1 MSIQTKIENLL
12 NHITGS
18 AGGWPNNT
26 NVGILSSVDYIEESG
41 SDNVYFNEMN
51 TACGVYGSYNEQTA
65 SFNIIA
71 DYVNGKGCSKVYVYG
86 QDDAIKQNPSS
97 IQQPLISASFARHNI
112 SASFVYTEDTSIPYF
127 SERGENDHTGSF
139 HFWMQTPWFSDDS
152 LLNIVS
158 GSFNKTTWRT
168 ILSTSPESA
177 SVVPVFNTGSFSDN
191 NAYHPDFVI
200 KDPDNDGTAFDNS
213 ILFHKYNSS
222 NPTYQNSV
230 DSGSLIETYIV
241 PSGSTFSSQGYLKTT
256 KMEYLLTPDSLELIK
271 KKDKFDLTMAPKFI
285 LSGDRYHMQN
295 ALLYSSVSGSL
306 IQMYDNSTTQ
316 IQDVEVGDIVKSYLP
331 VGMPDEFYFEDWL
344 SYSTTE
350 LTDST
355 PSGSVVVRTYSEDF
369 YGYYLINSSTLNL
382 KIPVM
387 NQSMMKGGRYFLKQG
402 DTWSWG
408 TPDDISVGD
417 YLLDSDGNEVEVTS
431 KSEVAQ
437 EETFYSLDVEDIDTY
452 FTSDILV
459 HNIPPGKCFTGD
471 TMITLADG
479 TYQKI
484 KHIELGAKVKTYDVE
499 ENTLQNSP
507 VLEVVKVLHDNLV
520 KYKFNDNTEIMATD
534 DHPFYVASDSYID
547 SDYRPLEV
555 GDEVLNDEL
564 NKLSVISVEK
574 IDGLIETYNINKTD
588 NGKNYFANRVLVSD
602 ESETE

>member
-26 NVGILSSVDYIEESG
+26 NVGILSTVDYIEESG

-71 DYVNGKGCSKVYVYG
+71 DYANEKGCTTAYVYG

-97 IQQPLISASFARHNI
+97 IQQPLISSSFARHGI
-112 SASFVYTEDTSIPYF
+112 SVNFEYNNNTSHTYF
-127 SERGENDHTGSF
+127 TQRGQNQYTGSF
-139 HFWMQTPWFSDDS
+139 HLFMQTPWYSDDS

-200 KDPDNDGTAFDNS
+200 KDPSKDGTVQTNT

-241 PSGSTFSSQGYLKTT
+241 PSGSTFSNQGYLKTT
-256 KMEYLLTPDSLELIK
+256 KMEYLLTPDSLELVK
-271 KKDKFDLTMAPKFI
+271 NTDKFDLTMAPKFI
-285 LSGDRYHMQN
+285 LSGDRYHMQS
-295 ALLYSSVSGSL
+295 ALLYSTASGSS
-306 IQMYDNSTTQ
+306 IRMYDNSTTQ
-316 IQDVEVGDIVKSYLP
+316 VQDVEVGDIVKSYLP

-344 SYSTTE
+344 SYSATD

-369 YGYYLINSSTLNL
+369 YGYYLINDSI
-382 KIPVM
+382 KVPVM
-387 NQSMMKGGRYFLKQG
+387 KHSMMKGGRYFLKQG

-417 YLLDSDGNEVEVTS
+417 YFLDKDGNEVEVTS
-431 KSEVAQ
+431 KTEVAQ

-459 HNIPPGKCFTGD
+459 HNIPPKFCFTGD

-479 TYQKI
+479 TYENIQKI
-484 KHIELGAKVKTYDVE
+484 RPGTEIKTYDVE
-499 ENTLQNSP
+499 TGKLQNS
-507 VLEVVKVLHDNLV
+507 VVGEITKIRHDNLV
-520 KYKFNDNTEIMATD
+520 KYKFSDNTEIKATD
-534 DHPFYVASDSYID
+534 DHPFYIASDSYTD

-564 NKLSVISVEK
+564 NKISVVSVEK
-574 IDGLIETYNINKTD
+574 LDLHEITYNIDKT
-588 NGKNYFANRVLVSD
+588 NNCKNYFANRVLVSD